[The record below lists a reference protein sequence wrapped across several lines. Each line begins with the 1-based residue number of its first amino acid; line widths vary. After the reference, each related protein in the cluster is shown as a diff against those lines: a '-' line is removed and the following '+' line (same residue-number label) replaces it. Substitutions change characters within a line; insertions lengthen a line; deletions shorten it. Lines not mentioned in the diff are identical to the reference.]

1 MIEQGQMHSKQTMP
15 SVKPLEKVI
24 TPSALI
30 LVDDNVVKTYT
41 NPGSELNEESA
52 NENAEAILDLIVD
65 ARVFHLVVP
74 DPTTLITLNP
84 REYGNTAF
92 ETLKMAEAIV
102 IKTLGHRMLANFYVK
117 ERINKYPIRI
127 FDDEND
133 ALAWFKELEIA
144 QA

>member
-1 MIEQGQMHSKQTMP
+1 MHSNRIIDKKRTI
-15 SVKPLEKVI
+15 EKIV

-30 LVDDNVVKTYT
+30 ILDGDVVKTYT
-41 NPGSELNEESA
+41 NPHSEFSDDSA
-52 NENAEAILDLIVD
+52 NENAEAVLVLIVD
-65 ARVFHLVVP
+65 DMVFHLVVP

-84 REYGNTAF
+84 REYGNTEF
-92 ETLKMAEAIV
+92 EALKRAEAIV

-133 ALAWFKELEIA
+133 AMAWFKEIELA

>member
-1 MIEQGQMHSKQTMP
+1 MHSKQTIP
-15 SVKPLEKVI
+15 RLKPLEKII

-30 LVDDNVVKTYT
+30 MVDDNVVKTYT

-52 NENAEAILDLIVD
+52 NENAEAVLDLIVD
-65 ARVFHLVVP
+65 DMVFHLVVP

-84 REYGNTAF
+84 REYGNTEF
-92 ETLKMAEAIV
+92 EALKRAEAIV
-102 IKTLGHRMLANFYVK
+102 IKTLGHRMLANFYVR

-133 ALAWFKELEIA
+133 AMAWFKEIELA